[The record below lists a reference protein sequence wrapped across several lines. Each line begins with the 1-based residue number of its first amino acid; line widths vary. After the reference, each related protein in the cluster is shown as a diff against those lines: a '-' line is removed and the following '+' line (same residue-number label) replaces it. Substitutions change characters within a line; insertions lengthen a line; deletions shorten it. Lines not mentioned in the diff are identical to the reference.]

1 MIKTIIFDCF
11 GVVLSDGFEMA
22 YAKFGGDS
30 VKDHE
35 FIVRIIQDTSSG
47 KIASSSPIFAKH
59 LGISEN
65 DWLRAN
71 FEGYVVNEPLLDY
84 AEELKKSYHL
94 AMLSNVGSGG
104 LSRFFEQGILEKYFD
119 PIVESAAIGYAKPE
133 AQAYEYVA
141 DKLGVRL
148 DECVMIDDRPEYID
162 GAVAIG
168 MKGILY
174 ESVPQLKMQL
184 PRFLENN

>member
-1 MIKTIIFDCF
+1 MIKAIIFDCF

-35 FIVRIIQDTSSG
+35 LIVKTMQDASSG
-47 KIASSSPIFAKH
+47 KIPSSSPIFSKH
-59 LGISEN
+59 LGVSED
-65 DWLRAN
+65 DWIKAN
-71 FEGYVVNEPLLDY
+71 FEGYAVNEPLLDY
-84 AEELKKSYHL
+84 AEELKKSYRL
-94 AMLSNVGSGG
+94 SMLSNVGSGG
-104 LSRFFEQGILEKYFD
+104 LSRFFEQGLLEKYFD

-133 AQAYEYVA
+133 AAAYEYVA

-174 ESVPQLKMQL
+174 ESVPLLKKQL
-184 PRFLENN
+184 PKILKNN